1 MTGSP
6 SLPPADGPAIRLR
19 GVTKVF
25 RNPRRGKGLRGALAT
40 LFSTAYDETTAVD
53 GVEFDVAPGE
63 IVGYIGPNGAGK
75 STTIKMITGILK
87 PTAGEIRVLGRDP
100 FRARMANNLEIG
112 AVFGQRTQLWWDI
125 PPRESFRLL
134 KDIYGTPDAT
144 YGENMALFEE
154 TLGLSRYAHVPVRKL
169 SLGQRMACDIAASLL
184 HGPRVL
190 YLDEPTIG
198 LDVTMKENIRR
209 FVLEVNRRRGTTI
222 LLTTH
227 DLVDITRL
235 ATRVIVID
243 RGRVILDDPLE
254 RLRNRY
260 GRLRRF
266 EAELSLPAEAASL
279 AEAREKLRGRVNA
292 FEGEPGAQ
300 RLAVDFDRDRIAPP
314 ELFACLHD
322 RFEIRDF
329 SLAEP
334 GIETVIRRIY
344 EEGAG

>member
-1 MTGSP
+1 MT
-6 SLPPADGPAIRLR
+6 AAEPAIRLR

-25 RNPRRGKGLRGALAT
+25 RSARRGRGLRGALAT
-40 LFSTAYDETTAVD
+40 LFTREYDETVAVD
-53 GVEFDVAPGE
+53 GVNFDIAPGE

-100 FRARMANNLEIG
+100 FRERMANNLEIG
-112 AVFGQRTQLWWDI
+112 AVIGQRTQLWWDI
-125 PPRESFRLL
+125 APRESFRLL
-134 KDIYGTPDAT
+134 KDIYGTPDDVYAANL
-144 YGENMALFEE
+144 ELFEE
-154 TLGLSRYAHVPVRKL
+154 SFGLSRFSHVPVRKL

-198 LDVTMKENIRR
+198 LDITMKESIRR
-209 FVLEVNRRRGTTI
+209 FVLAANRRCGTTI

-243 RGRVILDDPLE
+243 RGRVILDEPLE
-254 RLRNRY
+254 RLRVRY

-266 EAELSLPAEAASL
+266 EAELALPADDAAL
-279 AEAREKLRGRVNA
+279 AAAREALAGRFNR
-292 FEGEPGAQ
+292 FEGEPGTQ
-300 RLAVDFDRDRIAPP
+300 RIAVDFDFDRLAPP
-314 ELFACLHD
+314 ELFACLHG

-334 GIETVIRRIY
+334 GIETVVRRIY
-344 EEGAG
+344 EEGAA